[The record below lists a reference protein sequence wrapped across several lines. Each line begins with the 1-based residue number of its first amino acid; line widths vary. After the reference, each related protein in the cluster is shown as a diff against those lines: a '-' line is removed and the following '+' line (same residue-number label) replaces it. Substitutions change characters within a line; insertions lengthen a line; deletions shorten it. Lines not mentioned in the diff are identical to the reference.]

1 MPMSRFLLSNLGWEV
16 GGVSFLFSDDT
27 LNGRARG
34 RGRGFGSKSGRE
46 ENCRVV
52 VVKESG
58 RDAMIEGL
66 SLDSEMQGTNV
77 I

>member
-1 MPMSRFLLSNLGWEV
+1 M
-16 GGVSFLFSDDT
+16 FSDDT

-52 VVKESG
+52 VVVVVVKESG